1 MGGMQIYSDEARGG
15 VVCLSPRLRMTGEA
29 AVGSALAE
37 YTITGAG
44 LGGSLDVGLSW
55 TSWDG

>member
-1 MGGMQIYSDEARGG
+1 MLKS
-15 VVCLSPRLRMTGEA
+15 LSPRLRMTGEA

-44 LGGSLDVGLSW
+44 LGGSLDVGLPW